1 MSSDDT
7 PVVAVR
13 QATAALRAGTIT
25 RALDSDD
32 LGLLGAEARGLVEQQ
47 TEDQADDDGTREH
60 PAETHEVAS
69 PKTRVRVFVGHP
81 LRSLSWVCT
90 SRKTI
95 SPTRAPRSRS
105 RPWCAPPFPRRPPRL
120 A

>member
-13 QATAALRAGTIT
+13 QATAALRAGTVT

-32 LGLLGAEARGLVEQQ
+32 LGLLGAEARSLVEQLVDVLQ
-47 TEDQADDDGTREH
+47 SVDRATTDPRPAHPRPELAARAARER
-60 PAETHEVAS
+60 P
-69 PKTRVRVFVGHP
+69 
-81 LRSLSWVCT
+81 
-90 SRKTI
+90 
-95 SPTRAPRSRS
+95 APRR
-105 RPWCAPPFPRRPPRL
+105 RGRRP